1 MWTIRTA
8 LVLAIAACTASQ
20 ALAQEGEYLR
30 ALGARPTGKGV
41 RTKADINTHFIYQFE
56 TREIPFMDDFSVDR
70 TRSLDASPND
80 PGVTLDQTIHHLAVA
95 GVSAPGM
102 AFETDTT
109 FTSVTD
115 MAEEP
120 PVTTRVPLPSVMVT
134 VTDIGSY
141 PVSSEVI
148 ECWPPY
154 NVFDTLQSPPNDTL
168 WLTDPDLEQDSLL
181 VYIVPPVT
189 GVLWAD
195 DYAYVNNS
203 FALDPPTIGVATFD
217 GLSRTGYPYNF
228 TQPQS
233 YGLADAL
240 TSVPINLQY
249 PPGDSIYLSFLYQA
263 KGLSGDVEPQPRDSL
278 VLEFYAPL
286 EDTWVRVWRTPYIVS
301 DDFHQVMIPIIQD
314 RFLKNGFR
322 MRFRNY
328 ATLSGAFDHWHVDY
342 VRLAGQ
348 RTFDDVILVDVAY
361 VYPPTTLLNTY
372 TSVPF
377 HRFEAAASANM
388 APSVSLPLRN
398 LDINDRFITYGMS
411 ASLTDGTGLVNFTN
425 GTNTSGNASSMFGT
439 THAVNSN
446 PNNFVYNT
454 SLSTD
459 FAFWKVKCWSNATP
473 DINRD
478 NDTASFVQELSN
490 YYAYDDGSAEMA
502 YGIGGAGSKLAYRFD
517 LLGGDSLRAI
527 RIYFSPSANL
537 GENAQQ
543 PYQGSFLITVWKS
556 LTPEVVQ
563 HQNFSFSA
571 PEYRMHGPNK
581 FVEYQLDSA
590 IFVDGTIYIG
600 WVQTTAASM
609 NIGFDRN
616 RINNNKIFYKTGV
629 TWQQSQQLGSLMMRP
644 VLVANADPF
653 TGVEE
658 TVVQGTGL
666 TLFPNPATEGF
677 TVRVDDP
684 MLVRA
689 TVQCFDATGRM
700 VLTQPWSPN
709 TPVTASALAPGT
721 YVVRLV
727 DEQGV
732 PVGHSR
738 LVVQR

>member
-1 MWTIRTA
+1 MWTRFILT
-8 LVLAIAACTASQ
+8 LVAACAGFAAT
-20 ALAQEGEYLR
+20 AQESEYLR
-30 ALGARPTGKGV
+30 ALGARPTGKGI
-41 RTKADINTHFIYQFE
+41 RAKADLNTHFLYQFE
-56 TREIPFMDDFSVDR
+56 TREIPFMDDFSADR

-80 PGVTLDQTIHHLAVA
+80 PGVTLDQTILRLTVG
-95 GVSAPGM
+95 GVGTPDM
-102 AFETDTT
+102 VFETDTT
-109 FTSVTD
+109 YTYVTD
-115 MAEEP
+115 LAEEP

-134 VTDIGSY
+134 VTNVSAY
-141 PVSSEVI
+141 PASSQEI
-148 ECWPPY
+148 ECWPAY
-154 NVFDTLQSPPNDTL
+154 NVFDTLQNPPADTL
-168 WLTDPDLEQDSLL
+168 WLSTPDLVQDSLL
-181 VYIVPPVT
+181 VFTVPPVS

-195 DYAYVNNS
+195 DHAYVNNS

-228 TQPQS
+228 MSPQS

-249 PPGDSIYLSFLYQA
+249 PPGDSIYLSFLFQP

-286 EDTWVRVWRTPYIVS
+286 EDTWVRVWRTPYFVS
-301 DDFHQVMIPIIQD
+301 DDFHQVMVPILQD

-348 RTFDDVILVDVAY
+348 RTFDDVILVDMAY

-377 HRFEAAASANM
+377 HRFSAALM
-388 APSVSLPLRN
+388 APSVTLPIRN
-398 LDINDRFITYGMS
+398 LDINDRFINYGMS
-411 ASLTDGTGLVNFTN
+411 ASLTDGTGLVDFVN
-425 GTNTSGNASSMFGT
+425 GLNSSGNAASMFNS
-439 THAVNSN
+439 THTVNST
-446 PNNFVYNT
+446 PNNFVYDT
-454 SLSTD
+454 GLSED
-459 FAFWKVKCWSNATP
+459 FAFWKVKFWAQTQP
-473 DINRD
+473 DLIQE

-502 YGIGGAGSKLAYRFD
+502 YGIGGAGSKLAYRYD

-527 RIYFSPSANL
+527 RMYFSPSANL
-537 GENAQQ
+537 AEGSQQ
-543 PYQGSFLITVWKS
+543 PYQGSFLLTVWKS
-556 LTPEVVQ
+556 LDPEVIQ
-563 HQNFSFSA
+563 HQNFSFSS
-571 PEYRMHGPNK
+571 PEYRMDGPNK

-616 RINNNKIFYKTGV
+616 RINSNKIFYKTGV
-629 TWQQSQQLGSLMMRP
+629 TWQQSQQPGSLMMRP

-658 TVVQGTGL
+658 PVVRGNGL
-666 TLFPNPATEGF
+666 SLFPNPANDRF
-677 TVRVDDP
+677 TVRVEDP
-684 MLVRA
+684 SLMRA
-689 TVQCFDATGRM
+689 TIQCFDATGRM
-700 VLTQPWSPN
+700 VLMGPWEPDVPFVS
-709 TPVTASALAPGT
+709 SSLAPGT
-721 YVVRLV
+721 YLVRLV
-727 DEQGV
+727 DEQGL
-732 PVGHSR
+732 PQGHSR